1 MPNSKKRIKITLD
14 KYVSNLITE
23 MSEEKNQSK
32 SVVISNLVLDHEKL
46 KKHLFPTLTDKQFHE
61 MSSTLQEINNQLR
74 TIRMEISMH
83 ESMISDALSMKI
95 IDKNDLPAFNNDFYK
110 DQLVE
115 FEKEVNKLDKELTE
129 IVNNQC

>member
-1 MPNSKKRIKITLD
+1 MTNSKKRIKITLD

-74 TIRMEISMH
+74 TIRMEINMH

-95 IDKNDLPAFNNDFYK
+95 IDKNDLPDFNNDFYK
-110 DQLVE
+110 DLLVE
-115 FEKEVNKLDKELTE
+115 FEKEVSKLDKELTE